1 MKKRISYLLA
11 LIVLMLGSCKPSE
24 NIVFEEFQEVNAS
37 GWNWKDGK
45 TFEFEITD
53 DQHYYTLLTGLRVTT
68 QYSYSNIW
76 LMYSIKSGKEE
87 RKDQFQMVLSDNLG
101 KWLGDGVGNL
111 ISFQQPFLQN
121 VKFKKGKYRIE
132 FNQNMRDENLE
143 AVNNIGFQIV
153 KGPLIL

>member
-1 MKKRISYLLA
+1 MKGKITYLWA
-11 LIVLMLGSCKPSE
+11 LLVLMLGSCKPSE
-24 NIVFEEFQEVNAS
+24 NIVFEEFQEVDAG

-45 TFEFEITD
+45 SFEFEITD

-76 LMYSIKSGKEE
+76 LMYSIKSGKDE
-87 RKDQFQMVLSDNLG
+87 RKEQFQMVLSDDLG

-121 VKFKKGKYRIE
+121 IKFKKGKYRIE

-143 AVNNIGFQIV
+143 AVNNIGLQIV

>member
-1 MKKRISYLLA
+1 MKKKFTYLWVLM
-11 LIVLMLGSCKPSE
+11 VLMLVSCKPSE
-24 NIVFEEFQEVNAS
+24 NIIYEEFQDVNVN
-37 GWNWKDGK
+37 GWNWKDSK

-76 LMYSIKSGKEE
+76 LMYNIKKGKDE
-87 RKDQFQMVLSDNLG
+87 RKDQFQMVLSDDLG

-121 VKFKKGKYRIE
+121 IKFKKGKYRIE
-132 FNQNMRDENLE
+132 FNQNMRDEYLPS
-143 AVNNIGFQIV
+143 VNNIGFQIV

>member
-1 MKKRISYLLA
+1 MKKKFTYLWVLM
-11 LIVLMLGSCKPSE
+11 VLMLVSCKPSE
-24 NIVFEEFQEVNAS
+24 NIIYEEFQDVNAN
-37 GWNWKDGK
+37 GWNWKDSK

-76 LMYSIKSGKEE
+76 LMYNIKKGKDE
-87 RKDQFQMVLSDNLG
+87 RKDQFQMVLSDDLG

-121 VKFKKGKYRIE
+121 IKFKKGKYRIE